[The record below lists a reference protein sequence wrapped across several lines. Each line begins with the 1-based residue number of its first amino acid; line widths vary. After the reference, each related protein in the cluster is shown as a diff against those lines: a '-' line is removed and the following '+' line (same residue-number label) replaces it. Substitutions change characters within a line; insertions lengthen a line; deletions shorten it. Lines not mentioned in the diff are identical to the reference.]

1 MCLWLSAG
9 AVAIIDCE
17 RSFTRFEPRSIYL
30 FVIILCAYDISLELF
45 SFSWAI
51 LLIVIAFHSCLYS
64 LVAILIQESYV
75 LSFAHVPT
83 IGHGSAQFRPRVS
96 SISATGQI
104 TSATGQLNRPRVS
117 SNSATGQNTFGHGSA
132 KWHCH
137 GTICYWHGL
146 SLCLR
151 SIQKRMVLRMV
162 GTKR

>member
-1 MCLWLSAG
+1 MRLRSSIVNVVLHALNRDQFTCSLSFY
-9 AVAIIDCE
+9 VRMIFPLSC
-17 RSFTRFEPRSIYL
+17 S
-30 FVIILCAYDISLELF
+30 V
-45 SFSWAI
+45 FSWAI

-83 IGHGSAQFRPRVS
+83 VGHGSAQFRPRVS

-146 SLCLR
+146 TLCLR
-151 SIQKRMVLRMV
+151 SIQKRRVLHMI